1 MNSIN
6 FQQKIAVL
14 RILLDIINADGR
26 IDERETFYFEK
37 IAKILDVTQESIKE
51 VTEANSLLSLL
62 ELKGLSEEHKIKMA
76 TLMGEQIVV
85 DQDIN
90 INEVAIFGFVC
101 STCGIDIDL
110 KDVIPQDVYDGCSF
124 S

>member
-1 MNSIN
+1 MIN
-6 FQQKIAVL
+6 LHFQQKIAIL

-26 IDERETFYFEK
+26 IDERETFYFNK
-37 IAKILDVTQESIKE
+37 IAKVLDVPEESLKD

-62 ELKGLSEEHKIKMA
+62 ELKDLTEEQKMKMA
-76 TLMGEQIVV
+76 TMMGEQIIV

-90 INEVAIFGFVC
+90 VNEVAIFDFVC
-101 STCGIDIDL
+101 SICGIDIDL
-110 KDVIPQDVYDGCSF
+110 KDVIDQDVYDGCSF

>member
-26 IDERETFYFEK
+26 IDEREIFYFDK
-37 IAKILDVTQESIKE
+37 IAKILDVPQESIKE
-51 VTEANSLLSLL
+51 VAEANSLLSLL
-62 ELKGLSEEHKIKMA
+62 ELKGLSEEQKIKMA

-90 INEVAIFGFVC
+90 VNEVAIFDLVC
-101 STCGIDIDL
+101 STCGINIDL
-110 KDVIPQDVYDGCSF
+110 KDVVSQSVYDGCTLS
-124 S
+124 

>member
-1 MNSIN
+1 MNN
-6 FQQKIAVL
+6 LTFQQKIAVL

-37 IAKILDVTQESIKE
+37 IANFLDVPQESLKE

-62 ELKGLSEEHKIKMA
+62 ELKNLTEVQKKKMA
-76 TLMGEQIVV
+76 TLMGEQITV

-90 INEVAIFGFVC
+90 VNEVAIFNLVC
-101 STCGIDIDL
+101 SICGIDIDL
-110 KDVIPQDVYDGCSF
+110 TDVVSQDVYNGCTF

>member
-26 IDERETFYFEK
+26 IDERETFYFDK
-37 IAKILDVTQESIKE
+37 IAKILDVPQESIKE
-51 VTEANSLLSLL
+51 VAEANSLLSLL
-62 ELKGLSEEHKIKMA
+62 ELKGLSEEQKIKMA

-90 INEVAIFGFVC
+90 VNEVAIFDLVC

-110 KDVIPQDVYDGCSF
+110 KDVVSQSVYDGCTLS
-124 S
+124 

>member
-1 MNSIN
+1 MDNLN

-26 IDERETFYFEK
+26 IDERETFYFNN
-37 IAKILDVTQESIKE
+37 IARQIVVPDDCLQDVH
-51 VTEANSLLSLL
+51 EANSLLSLL
-62 ELKGLSEEHKIKMA
+62 EIKGLTEEQKFEVAK
-76 TLMGEQIVV
+76 LMGKQIIV

-90 INEVAIFGFVC
+90 VNEVAIFDLVC
-101 STCGIDIDL
+101 DTCNINIDL
-110 KDVIPQDVYDGCSF
+110 KDVVSTDEYEACTF